1 MIAKAKAISHGI
13 NDIRYITGESHNKK
27 HPEKI
32 YRILDNMMP
41 SEPDAMGVWNS
52 MQFTLSRF
60 RPVKNSVIRIELSP
74 SPEHTKDFTIEDWQ
88 KLWQDF
94 ATEFDK
100 QVFKD
105 KDGKARNCPTNLANS
120 KYTVW
125 LHMESNSGVPHNPIA
140 EFLIFMLL
148 SAGWMKTDRST
159 TTTIYTFVPNG
170 QRKKWQRNVDGRQ
183 QNR

>member
-32 YRILDNMMP
+32 YRVLDNMMP

-52 MQFTLSRF
+52 MQLTLSRF

-74 SPEHTKDFTIEDWQ
+74 SPEHTKISPLKT
-88 KLWQDF
+88 
-94 ATEFDK
+94 
-100 QVFKD
+100 
-105 KDGKARNCPTNLANS
+105 GKNFGRILLKSLINWCSKTRTGKYETVRPIWPTAN
-120 KYTVW
+120 TQ
-125 LHMESNSGVPHNPIA
+125 SGSIWNPIA

-159 TTTIYTFVPNG
+159 TTTIYTFVPSG
-170 QRKKWQRNVDGRQ
+170 QQKEWQRNVDGQ
-183 QNR
+183 LQNR

>member
-32 YRILDNMMP
+32 YRVLDNMMP
-41 SEPDAMGVWNS
+41 SELDAMGVWNS

-74 SPEHTKDFTIEDWQ
+74 LPRTSPLKTGKN
-88 KLWQDF
+88 
-94 ATEFDK
+94 FDRISLK
-100 QVFKD
+100 SLTNRCSKTRTRKYETV
-105 KDGKARNCPTNLANS
+105 RPIWPTAN
-120 KYTVW
+120 TQ
-125 LHMESNSGVPHNPIA
+125 SGSIWNPIA
-140 EFLIFMLL
+140 EFRIFMLL
-148 SAGWMKTDRST
+148 SAGWMKTERLT
-159 TTTIYTFVPNG
+159 TTTIYTFVPSG
-170 QRKKWQRNVDGRQ
+170 QQKEWQRNVDGQQ

>member
-1 MIAKAKAISHGI
+1 MIAKAKAIPHGI

-52 MQFTLSRF
+52 MQLTLSRF

-74 SPEHTKDFTIEDWQ
+74 SPEHTKDLPLKT
-88 KLWQDF
+88 
-94 ATEFDK
+94 
-100 QVFKD
+100 
-105 KDGKARNCPTNLANS
+105 GKNFGRISLNSLTNRRSKTRTGKYETVRPIWPTAN
-120 KYTVW
+120 TQ
-125 LHMESNSGVPHNPIA
+125 SGSIWNPIA

-148 SAGWMKTDRST
+148 SAGWMKMERLT
-159 TTTIYTFVPNG
+159 TTTIYTFVPSG
-170 QRKKWQRNVDGRQ
+170 QQKE
-183 QNR
+183 

>member
-52 MQFTLSRF
+52 MQLTLSRF

-74 SPEHTKDFTIEDWQ
+74 SPEPRTLPLKT
-88 KLWQDF
+88 
-94 ATEFDK
+94 
-100 QVFKD
+100 
-105 KDGKARNCPTNLANS
+105 GKNFGRISLKSLTNRRSKTRTGKYETVRPIWPTAN
-120 KYTVW
+120 TQ
-125 LHMESNSGVPHNPIA
+125 SGSIWNPIA

-148 SAGWMKTDRST
+148 SAGWMKTERLT
-159 TTTIYTFVPNG
+159 TTTIYTFVPSG
-170 QRKKWQRNVDGRQ
+170 QQKE
-183 QNR
+183 

>member
-32 YRILDNMMP
+32 YRVLDNMMP

-94 ATEFDK
+94 TKEFDK
-100 QVFKD
+100 QAFKD
-105 KDGKARNCPTNLANS
+105 KDGKYETVRPIWPTAN
-120 KYTVW
+120 TQ
-125 LHMESNSGVPHNPIA
+125 SGSIWNPIA

-148 SAGWMKTDRST
+148 SAGWMKTERLT
-159 TTTIYTFVPNG
+159 TTTIYSFVPSG
-170 QRKKWQRNVDGRQ
+170 QQKEWQRNVDGQQ

>member
-32 YRILDNMMP
+32 YRVLDNMMP
-41 SEPDAMGVWNS
+41 LELDAMGVWNS
-52 MQFTLSRF
+52 MQLTLSRF

-74 SPEHTKDFTIEDWQ
+74 SPEHTRTSPLKT
-88 KLWQDF
+88 
-94 ATEFDK
+94 
-100 QVFKD
+100 
-105 KDGKARNCPTNLANS
+105 GKNFGRISLQSLTNKCSKTRTGKYETVRPIWPTAN
-120 KYTVW
+120 TQ
-125 LHMESNSGVPHNPIA
+125 SGSIWNPIA